1 MELFGSDNQS
11 EVQLDTVLPDIVK
24 IMDVQQEQLARSLG
38 EGHRVIHGVAGSGK
52 TLILGYRCLYLAK
65 TMGKPILVLCFN
77 VTLAAKLRSFISS
90 KGIDS
95 QVQVY
100 HFHDW
105 CTQQIKT
112 YHVDLIESNKPY
124 YVRTVETVINAVEE
138 GLIPRA
144 QYGALLIDEGHDFD
158 AEWLKLVV
166 QMTDPES
173 QSLLLLYDDAQ
184 SIYKGG
190 TGLGFNL
197 SSVGVQAK
205 GRTTILKLNY
215 RNTREILD
223 FAYAF
228 ARQYFDP
235 HDADDDHIPLI
246 EPEAAGM
253 NGPDP
258 AIRSFASLQEEINY
272 AIECLAKWNKQG
284 VQWADMAILYPTIN
298 VGKMI
303 VNQLSTSNLPYAWL
317 KDKQNK
323 TAYNKESDCLTVLT
337 IHSSKGL
344 EFTRVIIVGVGVGHL
359 KDDEKRRQQNARLLY
374 VGMTRAQECL
384 LVTTSGS
391 NDYSKRILTI

>member
-1 MELFGSDNQS
+1 VELFGSDNQS